1 MSKIVQLRHKL
12 ASAKGPEIQK
22 ISRMSLARS
31 TNEQDQT
38 NYEKIIQPFK
48 EQTAEET
55 NENKPKCFDDSL
67 VEEPLKKNLTSFEA
81 SNNQIQLS
89 TDNMDNPIASVNR
102 NNQAPNN
109 TSRGPQ
115 VPTIFDEAQDYTS
128 FRPPASAISGVS
140 RQTRVSTARRTPKH
154 FVPAFHEPNFKLSQT
169 KVQHF
174 VRQSTRNRF
183 SNIYKTDDDNDEIEN
198 LNNKNKNNQTS
209 SNNTSNNNST
219 NNNNNNNG
227 NNLKDILSKAAVNSL
242 ENMNNFT
249 R

>member
-1 MSKIVQLRHKL
+1 M
-12 ASAKGPEIQK
+12 
-22 ISRMSLARS
+22 
-31 TNEQDQT
+31 NEQDQT
-38 NYEKIIQPFK
+38 NYEKIIQPYK
-48 EQTAEET
+48 EHSEET

-67 VEEPLKKNLTSFEA
+67 IEEPLKKKLTSFEA

-89 TDNMDNPIASVNR
+89 TDNMDNPIVSINL

-109 TSRGPQ
+109 KSRGPQ

-154 FVPAFHEPNFKLSQT
+154 FVPTFHEPNFKLSQT
-169 KVQHF
+169 KVQNF

-183 SNIYKTDDDNDEIEN
+183 SNIYKTDDGNDEIEN
-198 LNNKNKNNQTS
+198 VNNNIFNKNIHNS
-209 SNNTSNNNST
+209 SSNTSNNNSM
-219 NNNNNNNG
+219 NNNNNNG